1 MKFAGFAKLFGVV
14 AVVLSVSGCLW
25 APDLDRVRKDLEKQ
39 MPGVEFDRRIAL
51 SLGPVAL
58 TLVRGALSLATD
70 SPDTREVAGYMRDI
84 HSVGV
89 AVYTAHDVPGDLD
102 LRLPKALEKLVDGGG
117 WEIVVKTREDGE
129 AVWVLC
135 MMDGD
140 TIKGLYV
147 VALDEEELVLVRAKG
162 RLEEMF
168 KKAIRDN
175 VRPGRLARH
184 VEFNGEGA

>member
-51 SLGPVAL
+51 SLGPIAM
-58 TLVRGALSLATD
+58 TFVRGALALA
-70 SPDTREVAGYMRDI
+70 PDTREAAGYVRDV

-89 AVYTAHDVPGDLD
+89 AVYTARNLPRDFDV
-102 LRLPKALEKLVDGGG
+102 RLPKAIEELVEDGG
-117 WEIVVKTREDGE
+117 WEIAVKTRDDGE
-129 AVWVLC
+129 AVWILC
-135 MMDGD
+135 SMEGD
-140 TIKGLYV
+140 AIKGLYV

-168 KKAIRDN
+168 KKAIREN
-175 VRPGRLARH
+175 VHPERLARGRDIGL
-184 VEFNGEGA
+184 EDA